1 MSIRRAA
8 AKVSVPKRAR
18 REAATRVDKVGKLR
32 KARRVGASGRAATSA
47 RLAISFDPT
56 LAARVKKAAHA
67 RKDGNVSAWLAE
79 AAEEHLR
86 HAALTE
92 VLRWMELKNG
102 PSRKEDLERLEL
114 QWPRD

>member
-1 MSIRRAA
+1 MPIKQAE

-18 REAATRVDKVGKLR
+18 RKAGTKVDKVGKLR

-47 RLAISFDPT
+47 RLAISFDPI
-56 LAARVKKAAHA
+56 LAAKVKKAAQA